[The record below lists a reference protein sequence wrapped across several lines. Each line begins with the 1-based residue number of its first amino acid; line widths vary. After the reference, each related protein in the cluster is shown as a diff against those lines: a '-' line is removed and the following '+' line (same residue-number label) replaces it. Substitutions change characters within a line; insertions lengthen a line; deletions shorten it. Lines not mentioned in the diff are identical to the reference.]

1 MANIRSAFDIS
12 AVGTI
17 ITFTQVNGGGSH
29 IITEFSDEGTPFDSP
44 DVDASTN
51 KKNLN
56 GTMIS
61 SRTPSVYPF
70 SVTVIPGSADDDFL
84 WSCFHAA
91 LIQPGS
97 AITPA
102 DRLLWNCTL
111 KVPNINESGRN
122 TGTRTFTFTNC
133 RIKSGPTG
141 PSASAEGRLSS
152 RTYTW
157 EAEGL
162 TRS

>member
-1 MANIRSAFDIS
+1 MAKTKSAFDIS
-12 AVGTI
+12 AVGSS
-17 ITFTQVNGGGSH
+17 ITFSQVNGGGH
-29 IITEFSDEGTPFDSP
+29 HTITEFSDEGTPFDSP

-84 WSCFHAA
+84 WSCLHAA
-91 LIQPGS
+91 LIQPG
-97 AITPA
+97 AIIRA
-102 DRLLWNCTL
+102 DRLRWNCTL
-111 KVPNINESGRN
+111 TVPNINESGRN
-122 TGTRTFTFTNC
+122 TGTRKFSFTNC

-141 PSASAEGRLSS
+141 PSTSAEGRLAS

-162 TRS
+162 TKG

>member
-1 MANIRSAFDIS
+1 MPNTKSAFDIS
-12 AVGTI
+12 AVGSS
-17 ITFTQVNGGGSH
+17 ITFSQVNGRGYH
-29 IITEFSDEGTPFDSP
+29 TITEFSDEGTPFDSP

-84 WSCFHAA
+84 WSCLHAA
-91 LIQPGS
+91 LIQPG
-97 AITPA
+97 AITQA
-102 DRLLWNCTL
+102 EKLLWNCTL
-111 KVPNINESGRN
+111 KIPNINASGRN

-133 RIKSGPTG
+133 RIKNGPTG
-141 PSASAEGRLSS
+141 PSTSAEGRLSS

-162 TRS
+162 TKS